1 MPKKD
6 KKARPLS
13 KRQKEAAAKLEEEE
27 KKKMLLEG
35 ADKDLPDCLKAAVI
49 TGNLASQEHARDIKI
64 IEFGVSTYGKVLVQ
78 DTSLELNYGCRYG
91 LIGQNGSGKSTILH
105 ALAHRMVPIPKM
117 MDIWHLD
124 REAEPTEVSALQTVM
139 NTAMDEYHRLEDSMM
154 KLMETGDTD
163 SEECQDLMTVI
174 SEKMDDLD
182 IATVEPRASELLD
195 GLGFPPAMKEKA
207 TKDMSGGWR
216 MRVSLAQAL
225 FAQPSILLL
234 DEPTNHLD
242 LGACV
247 WLEDYLSKWKSIL
260 LFTSHSVD
268 FMDGVC
274 TNIMQLTQGG
284 SLVNW
289 GGNYS
294 TYTQV
299 RTETEKNQMK
309 KYEKEQAD
317 IKHLEEFIR
326 SCGTFANLRKQA
338 DSKQK
343 ILDKMRA
350 AGLTEKPMPDPEYTF
365 RLPDCDY
372 LPPPVC
378 AFSDV
383 SFSYSGKKEDYLYKH
398 LDFGVDMDSRVAL
411 VGPNGAGKSTLIKL
425 MNGILEPCEGSI
437 KRHSHLRWGYYN
449 QHSEDVL
456 DLTKS
461 PLDFVLEQYPEGL
474 HEIKDVDQWRM
485 QLGMYGI
492 SGNRQTAPM
501 SEMSDGFRTRVVM
514 MLIALRNPQMLLLD
528 EPTNHLDME
537 CIDGLARG
545 INNYKGGLI
554 LVSHDF
560 RLISQVAKEIWV
572 CDFKKVAKWTGGILK
587 YKEHLKKSVVK
598 TKK

>member
-1 MPKKD
+1 M
-6 KKARPLS
+6 
-13 KRQKEAAAKLEEEE
+13 
-27 KKKMLLEG
+27 
-35 ADKDLPDCLKAAVI
+35 
-49 TGNLASQEHARDIKI
+49 
-64 IEFGVSTYGKVLVQ
+64 
-78 DTSLELNYGCRYG
+78 
-91 LIGQNGSGKSTILH
+91 
-105 ALAHRMVPIPKM
+105 
-117 MDIWHLD
+117 
-124 REAEPTEVSALQTVM
+124 
-139 NTAMDEYHRLEDSMM
+139 
-154 KLMETGDTD
+154 
-163 SEECQDLMTVI
+163 
-174 SEKMDDLD
+174 
-182 IATVEPRASELLD
+182 
-195 GLGFPPAMKEKA
+195 
-207 TKDMSGGWR
+207 
-216 MRVSLAQAL
+216 
-225 FAQPSILLL
+225 
-234 DEPTNHLD
+234 
-242 LGACV
+242 

-274 TNIMQLTQGG
+274 TNIMQLTQKGT
-284 SLVNW
+284 LVNW

-294 TYTQV
+294 QYCST
-299 RTETEKNQMK
+299 RTETETNQLK

-343 ILDKMRA
+343 IIDKMKA

-365 RLPDCDY
+365 RLPECDH

-383 SFSYSGKKEDYLYKH
+383 SFSYSGKAEDYLYKH

-425 MNGILEPCEGSI
+425 MNGVLEPVEGTI

-461 PLDFVLEQYPEGL
+461 PLEFVLEQYPNGL

-492 SGNRQTAPM
+492 SGNRQTRPM
-501 SEMSDGFRTRVVM
+501 SEMSDGYRTRVVM
-514 MLIALRNPQMLLLD
+514 MLLALRNPQMLLLD

-572 CDFKKVAKWTGGILK
+572 CDHKKVSKWEGGILK

-598 TKK
+598 KKK